1 MMSYLEKIF
10 EVGISDEYRWERIRY
25 WRDKLLRDSDVKMI
39 SDAPWDK
46 TTWAEYRQELR
57 DLPSSVTDPS
67 KIVFPSE
74 PA

>member
-1 MMSYLEKIF
+1 MSYLEKIA

-39 SDAPWDK
+39 SDSPWDK

-57 DLPSSVTDPS
+57 DLPLSNSDPS
-67 KIVFPSE
+67 KIVFPNQ
-74 PA
+74 PK